1 MLYEIYQ
8 LKTSLNIDDENDE
21 DYEHLANY
29 IYSKRFS
36 ANSKPKPPTPPKV
49 LDDNKVTE
57 KLRHYELLMD
67 KQPAI
72 WTTKKNVQLVDA
84 NPEIIIS
91 ERDILQTLIETNV
104 EPNQA
109 ERICRT
115 LFHKSK
121 DTTSCQMV
129 GNVSWNLRKL
139 LHVPLAFER
148 LFTNNVHDFR
158 VKCHVEVREQ
168 VPSRTGNHFS
178 WHGVNLSLMHS
189 HVNVNLNHANSN

>member
-1 MLYEIYQ
+1 MAIIISKLLQAYYKVSVESELQIGGGKENPQSGLGIIFFSIPFLIVFQHRMLYEIYQ

-129 GNVSWNLRKL
+129 GNVS
-139 LHVPLAFER
+139 
-148 LFTNNVHDFR
+148 
-158 VKCHVEVREQ
+158 
-168 VPSRTGNHFS
+168 
-178 WHGVNLSLMHS
+178 
-189 HVNVNLNHANSN
+189 